1 MHPRL
6 TMRIEHF
13 AFGSVDID
21 GRTYAHDVVIAGGKV
36 RRRHKEL
43 SKRHRATFGHTP
55 LSTDETIPWDC
66 RRLVIG
72 TGAAGLLPVM
82 NEVKAEARRRH
93 VDLVTVPTE
102 EAIEMLATNP
112 KHTNA
117 ILHVTC

>member
-1 MHPRL
+1 
-6 TMRIEHF
+6 MRIEHF
-13 AFGSVDID
+13 SFGSVDID
-21 GRTYAHDVVIAGGKV
+21 GRTYAHDVVIVGGKV
-36 RRRHKEL
+36 RKRHKEL

-82 NEVKAEARRRH
+82 DDVKAEARRRH